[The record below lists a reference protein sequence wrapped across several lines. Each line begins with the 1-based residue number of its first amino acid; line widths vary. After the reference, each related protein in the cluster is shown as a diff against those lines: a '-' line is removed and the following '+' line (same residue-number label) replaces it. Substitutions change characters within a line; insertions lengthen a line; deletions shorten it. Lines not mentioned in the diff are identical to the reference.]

1 MNQQLQAAMDA
12 AKTPSDAASPPGADM
27 EVEAR
32 PMRRQFSDAE
42 KRRILNAADQ
52 CKQPGEI
59 GALLRREGVYSSS
72 LSQWR
77 RQRAAAELAA
87 LAPAKRGPKPDAGAA
102 DARRIAELTRDNE
115 RLRDKLDKAQLVI
128 AAQKKV
134 AALLDSMTDDKPG
147 SI

>member
-1 MNQQLQAAMDA
+1 MNQQPKAALDA
-12 AKTPSDAASPPGADM
+12 AGTPSETAGLHSADM

-32 PMRRQFSDAE
+32 PMRRHFPEAE
-42 KRRILNAADQ
+42 KRRILKAADQ

-77 RQRAAAELAA
+77 RQRDAAELAA
-87 LAPAKRGPKPDAGAA
+87 LAPAKRGPKPDAAAA

-115 RLRDKLDKAQLVI
+115 RLRDRLEKAELVI
-128 AAQKKV
+128 AVQKKLS
-134 AALLDSMTDDKPG
+134 ALLDSMTDGKPENM
-147 SI
+147 

>member
-1 MNQQLQAAMDA
+1 MNQQPQAAMDA
-12 AKTPSDAASPPGADM
+12 ASPPGVDM

-42 KRRILNAADQ
+42 KRRILHAADQ

-77 RQRAAAELAA
+77 RQRAAAELA
-87 LAPAKRGPKPDAGAA
+87 PAKRGPKPDAAAA
-102 DARRIAELTRDNE
+102 DARRIAELRRDNE

-147 SI
+147 ST

>member
-1 MNQQLQAAMDA
+1 MNQQPKAAMDT
-12 AKTPSDAASPPGADM
+12 AKTLSDAAGPSGADM
-27 EVEAR
+27 EVVAR
-32 PMRRQFSDAE
+32 PMRRQFPDAQ

-72 LSQWR
+72 LSKWR

-87 LAPAKRGPKPDAGAA
+87 LAPAKRGPKPDPAAA
-102 DARRIAELTRDNE
+102 DARRIAELIRDNE

-128 AAQKKV
+128 AVQKKV

-147 SI
+147 ST

>member
-1 MNQQLQAAMDA
+1 MNQQPKAALDA
-12 AKTPSDAASPPGADM
+12 AETPSETASLPGADM

-32 PMRRQFSDAE
+32 PMRRHFPEAE
-42 KRRILNAADQ
+42 KRRILKAADQ

-87 LAPAKRGPKPDAGAA
+87 LAPAKRGPKPDPAAA
-102 DARRIAELTRDNE
+102 DARRIAELSRDNE
-115 RLRDKLDKAQLVI
+115 RLRDKLEKAELDI
-128 AAQKKV
+128 AAQKKLS
-134 AALLDSMTDDKPG
+134 ALLDSMTADRPE
-147 SI
+147 ST

>member
-1 MNQQLQAAMDA
+1 MNQQSKAAMDA
-12 AKTPSDAASPPGADM
+12 AKNQSDAASPPGADM
-27 EVEAR
+27 EVVAR
-32 PMRRQFSDAE
+32 PMRRQFPDAE

-72 LSQWR
+72 LSKWR

-87 LAPAKRGPKPDAGAA
+87 LAPTKRGPKPDPAAA

-134 AALLDSMTDDKPG
+134 ASLLDSMTDDRPA
-147 SI
+147 ST

>member
-1 MNQQLQAAMDA
+1 
-12 AKTPSDAASPPGADM
+12 
-27 EVEAR
+27 
-32 PMRRQFSDAE
+32 MRRHFPEAE
-42 KRRILNAADQ
+42 KRRILHAADQ

-72 LSQWR
+72 LSKWR

-87 LAPAKRGPKPDAGAA
+87 LAPTKRGPKPDPAAA

-115 RLRDKLDKAQLVI
+115 RLRDKLEKAQLVI
-128 AAQKKV
+128 AAQRKV

-147 SI
+147 ST

>member
-1 MNQQLQAAMDA
+1 MNPQPKAAVDA
-12 AKTPSDAASPPGADM
+12 AKTLSDAAGSPGADM
-27 EVEAR
+27 EVVAR
-32 PMRRQFSDAE
+32 PLRRQFPEAE
-42 KRRILNAADQ
+42 KRRILDAADQ

-72 LSQWR
+72 LSKWR
-77 RQRAAAELAA
+77 RQRDAAELAA
-87 LAPAKRGPKPDAGAA
+87 LAPAKRGPRPDAAAA

-134 AALLDSMTDDKPG
+134 AALLDSMTDDRPG
-147 SI
+147 SA

>member
-1 MNQQLQAAMDA
+1 MNTQPKAAMDT
-12 AKTPSDAASPPGADM
+12 AKMLAEAASPPGADT
-27 EVEAR
+27 EVVAR
-32 PMRRQFSDAE
+32 PMRRHFPEAE
-42 KRRILNAADQ
+42 KRRILKAADQ
-52 CKQPGEI
+52 CKQPGQI

-87 LAPAKRGPKPDAGAA
+87 LAPAKRGPKPDPAIA

-115 RLRDKLDKAQLVI
+115 RLRDKLEKAQLVI

-147 SI
+147 ST